1 MNRKTSLRTAAAIVS
16 VAGAIVSTAHAQVDA
31 GRVLGTVADPTGA
44 TVPNAQVKLHNTG
57 TGIDRTTTTKEDG
70 SYQFIA
76 VPPGGY
82 VESITTP
89 GFATFQAPV
98 TVAVGGAVTLD
109 AKLTTAASTTTVEVQ
124 AGANDAVTVNTT
136 TPEISQVI
144 DPRQV
149 VDLPSLTRNP
159 YDFVALSGNASSDP
173 NVTTLRG
180 AGGFAL
186 SGQRAAGTEI
196 LLDGIENVDNYDA
209 TVGQQ
214 IPIDSVQEYRIITNG
229 FDAQY
234 GRAGGGIVNLVT
246 KTGTNKVHG
255 SLYEYNRISA
265 LASHTYNENAQNAF
279 NSANGLATVPAD
291 HFTRNQFGYS
301 VGGPIARDK
310 LFFFSNTEWNRI
322 RSAGQEQF
330 EVPTVSFIASSSAAT
345 QAFFAQYGAL
355 DPKTIVGA
363 PVAVAGFANAPLETV
378 NKVAS
383 IDAGA
388 GVPQNTWSTLNRFD
402 YTYGP
407 RISMYLRAGNYSESD
422 FAGTN
427 SLSPYTGFDTGT
439 TIFNQSYLYN
449 LDIVVSNA
457 FLANSKVSYSRQ
469 NTNQPINGAPTP
481 SLYLNQANTAST
493 DGTTGTFIAF
503 PGYLPTS
510 PGNALPFGG
519 PSNVYQFEENMTYTK
534 GKHTFTFGGE
544 FFQLRD
550 NRVFGAFEEAVEQ
563 VAKNGTNYATALG
576 ALQAGNIYSFEV
588 ALNPQGKLPC
598 AYNQAGVLVSTAACT
613 LTLPAASPN
622 FERENTFND
631 GNWYAQD
638 SWKASKNVVL
648 TGGVRWEYY
657 GVQHNHNPALESN
670 YFLGTGATLPAQIAS
685 GQVLTT
691 PNSPVGGLI
700 AKQLKN
706 YAPRIGAAWDVFGDG
721 KWSVRS
727 GFGISYERNFGNVT
741 YNVIQNPPNYAGVT
755 LTSGGGTQYTLQ
767 TSNFGPFAG
776 ASGSVPLAPSSL
788 RALQQNMPTAYT
800 ENWLLA
806 VDHQVSSHDLLGV
819 EYTGAHGV
827 HQYAIAPFNGIGYG
841 TFNGSTNPSAY
852 HLNRLN
858 PQYASINERE
868 ANGGNAYEALNVRY
882 EADDYRRIGLQL
894 AVNYTLSH
902 ALDNLSSTFSES
914 TNNFNLG
921 YLNPFNPRL
930 DYGNADYDVR
940 HRLVIGGLYEPSW
953 LDFKSNRVAHAIA
966 GGLEFAPIA
975 TLRTGTPFTIYDCT
989 NEANACPRI
998 VAAPG
1003 LQYHGTIG
1011 ANNGVNSYN
1020 FIALPTAAANPF
1032 VNSQGYSDFADS
1044 LGGYQNPGIE
1054 RNQFRAPNNYSFNM
1068 GVYKNFN
1075 FGDGDRFKVQLRAE
1089 FYNILN
1095 HSNFYPVV
1103 GSADIAEVSNV
1114 NVEKGVIGGGS
1125 PSSTDERRNTQLA
1138 VRLQF

>member
-1 MNRKTSLRTAAAIVS
+1 MNRRTSLRTAAAIVS
-16 VAGAIVSTAHAQVDA
+16 VAGAIAPIAHGQVDV

-44 TVPNAQVKLHNTG
+44 IVPNAQVKLHNNG
-57 TGIDRTTTTKEDG
+57 TGIDRTTTTKTDG

-76 VPPGGY
+76 VPPGSY
-82 VESITTP
+82 VESVIIP
-89 GFATFQAPV
+89 GFATYEAPV
-98 TVAVGGAVTLD
+98 TVAVGGAATVD
-109 AKLTTAASTTTVEVQ
+109 VKLSTAASTTTVEVQ
-124 AGANDAVTVNTT
+124 AGTNDAVAVNTT

-144 DPRQV
+144 DPRQM

-159 YDFVALSGNASSDP
+159 YDFVTLSGNVSSDP
-173 NVTTLRG
+173 NVTSIRG
-180 AGGFAL
+180 AGGFSL

-214 IPIDSVQEYRIITNG
+214 IPLDSVQEYRIITNG

-246 KTGTNKVHG
+246 RTGTNKLHG

-265 LASHTYNENAQNAF
+265 LASHTYNENAQNAV
-279 NSANGLATVPAD
+279 NRANGSATIPAD

-301 VGGPIARDK
+301 VGGPVKRDK

-330 EVPTVSFIASSSAAT
+330 EVPTPSFIASSSAAT

-363 PVAVAGFANAPLETV
+363 PVAVAGFTNAPLETV

-383 IDAGA
+383 LDAGA
-388 GVPQNTWSTLNRFD
+388 GIPQSTWSTLNRFD

-407 RISMYLRAGNYSESD
+407 RISMYFRAGDYSELD
-422 FAGTN
+422 FPGTN
-427 SLSPYTGFDTGT
+427 SLSPYTGFDTGS
-439 TIFNQSYLYN
+439 TIFNQSYLYS
-449 LDIVVSNA
+449 LDVVVSNA

-493 DGTTGTFIAF
+493 DGTTGTYIAF

-550 NRVFGAFEEAVEQ
+550 NRVFGAYEEAVEQ
-563 VAKNGTNYATALG
+563 VARSGTNYAKALG

-588 ALNPQGKLPC
+588 GIDPQGKLPC
-598 AYNQAGVLVSTAACT
+598 AYNQAGTLVATAACS
-613 LTLPAASPN
+613 LTLPATSPN

-631 GNWYAQD
+631 GSWYAQD
-638 SWKASKNVVL
+638 SWKAAKNVVV
-648 TGGVRWEYY
+648 TGGVRWDYF

-670 YFLGTGATLPAQIAS
+670 FFLGTGATLPAQIAT
-685 GQVLTT
+685 GQVQTT
-691 PNSPVGGLI
+691 PNSPVGGLM

-706 YAPRIGAAWDVFGDG
+706 YAPRVGVAWDVLGDG

-727 GFGISYERNFGNVT
+727 GFGMSYERNFGNVT

-776 ASGSVPLAPSSL
+776 TSGSVPLAPSSL

-806 VDHQVSSHDLLGV
+806 VDHQVTNNDLLGI

-868 ANGGNAYEALNVRY
+868 ANGGNSYEALNVRY
-882 EADDYRRIGLQL
+882 QSNDYRRLGLQL
-894 AVNYTLSH
+894 SVNYTFSH

-940 HRLVIGGLYEPSW
+940 HRLVIGGLYQPSW

-975 TLRTGTPFTIYDCT
+975 ILRSGTPFTIYDCT
-989 NEANACPRI
+989 NSANACPRI
-998 VAAPG
+998 VPAAG
-1003 LQYHGTIG
+1003 LQYHGTVG

-1020 FIALPTAAANPF
+1020 YIALPAAAANPF

-1075 FGDGDRFKVQLRAE
+1075 FGLEDRFKVQLRAE

-1138 VRLQF
+1138 IRLQF

>member
-1 MNRKTSLRTAAAIVS
+1 MNRRKSLRAAAALVS
-16 VAGAIVSTAHAQVDA
+16 VAGAIAPIAHAQVDT
-31 GRVLGTVADPTGA
+31 GRVVGTVTDPTGA
-44 TVPNAQVKLHNTG
+44 LVPNTQVKLHNTA
-57 TGIDRTTTTKEDG
+57 TGIDRTATTKNDG

-76 VPPGGY
+76 LPPGSY
-82 VESITTP
+82 VESVTVP
-89 GFATFQAPV
+89 GFATYQAPV
-98 TVAVGGAVTLD
+98 TVAVGGAANLD
-109 AKLTTAASTTTVEVQ
+109 VKLTTASSTTTVEVQ
-124 AGANDAVTVNTT
+124 GGTNDAVSVNTT

-159 YDFVALSGNASSDP
+159 YDFVALAGNVASDP
-173 NVTTLRG
+173 NGSTARG
-180 AGGFAL
+180 VGVAI
-186 SGQRAAGTEI
+186 SGQRSSSTEI
-196 LLDGIENVDNYDA
+196 LLDGIENIDNYDA
-209 TVGQQ
+209 MVGQS
-214 IPIDSVQEYRIITNG
+214 IPLDSVQEYRIITNG

-234 GRAGGGIVNLVT
+234 GRASGGVVNLVT
-246 KTGTNKVHG
+246 KTGTNKLHG

-265 LASHTYNENAQNAF
+265 LASHTYNENATNAY
-279 NSANGLATVPAD
+279 NVANGLATIPAD

-301 VGGPIARDK
+301 VGGPIKRDK

-330 EVPTVSFIASSSAAT
+330 EVPTASFIASSNAAT
-345 QAFFAQYGAL
+345 KAFFAQYGAL
-355 DPKTIVGA
+355 DSKTIVGA
-363 PVAVAGFANAPLETV
+363 PVAVAGFTNAPLQTV
-378 NKVAS
+378 TKIAS

-388 GVPQNTWSTLNRFD
+388 GIPQNTWSTLNRIDFSLS
-402 YTYGP
+402 P
-407 RISMYLRAGNYSESD
+407 RISMYFRAANFSEVE

-427 SLSPYTGFDTGT
+427 SLSPYVGFDTGQT
-439 TIFNQSYLYN
+439 LNNQTYLYN
-449 LDIVVSNA
+449 LDFIVSNS
-457 FLANSKVSYSRQ
+457 FLSNSKVSYSRQ
-469 NTNQPINGAPTP
+469 VNEQPINGVPTP

-493 DGTTGTFIAF
+493 DTNTGTYIAL
-503 PGYLPTS
+503 PGYLPLS

-519 PSNVYQFEENMTYTK
+519 PSNVYQFEQNFTLTK
-534 GKHTFTFGGE
+534 GKHTITFGGE

-550 NRVFGAFEEAVEQ
+550 NRVFGAYEEAVEQ
-563 VAKNGTNYATALG
+563 VAKNGTKTGAALS

-588 ALNPQGKLPC
+588 AINPQGKLPC
-598 AYNQAGVLVSTAACT
+598 AYNQGGTLNVTAACS
-613 LTLPAASPN
+613 LTLPATSPN

-638 SWKASKNVVL
+638 SWKAAKNVVL
-648 TGGVRWEYY
+648 TGGVRWEYF

-670 YFLGTGATLPAQIAS
+670 FFNGTGATLPAQIAT
-685 GQVLTT
+685 GQVQTT

-721 KWSVRS
+721 KWAVRS
-727 GFGISYERNFGNVT
+727 GFGIAYERNFGNVT

-755 LTSGGGTQYTLQ
+755 LVSNSATQYTLQ

-776 ASGSVPLAPSSL
+776 TSGSVPLAPSSL

-800 ENWLLA
+800 ETWLLA
-806 VDHQVSSHDLLGV
+806 VDHQVSRYDLLGI

-841 TFNGSTNPSAY
+841 TFNGSTNPTAY
-852 HLNRLN
+852 HSNRLN

-868 ANGGNAYEALNVRY
+868 ANGGNAYEGLNVRY
-882 EADDYRRIGLQL
+882 QADDYRRIGLQL
-894 AVNYTLSH
+894 SVNYTYSH

-914 TNNFNLG
+914 TNNLNLG

-930 DYGNADYDVR
+930 DYGNADYDIR
-940 HRLVIGGLYEPSW
+940 HRLTIGGLYEPSW

-975 TLRTGTPFTIYDCT
+975 VLRSGSPFTIYDCT
-989 NEANACPRI
+989 NAINNCPRI
-998 VAAPG
+998 TPAAG
-1003 LQYHGTIG
+1003 LQYHGTLG
-1011 ANNGVNSYN
+1011 ANTGINSYN
-1020 FIALPTAAANPF
+1020 YINIPAAAANPF
-1032 VNSQGYSDFADS
+1032 VNSQGYSDFADT

-1054 RNQFRAPNNYSFNM
+1054 RNQFRSPNNYSFNM
-1068 GVYKNFN
+1068 GVYKNFA
-1075 FGDGDRFKVQLRAE
+1075 FGEGNRFDVQLRAE

-1103 GSADIAEVSNV
+1103 GSSDIAEVSNV

-1138 VRLQF
+1138 VRFQF